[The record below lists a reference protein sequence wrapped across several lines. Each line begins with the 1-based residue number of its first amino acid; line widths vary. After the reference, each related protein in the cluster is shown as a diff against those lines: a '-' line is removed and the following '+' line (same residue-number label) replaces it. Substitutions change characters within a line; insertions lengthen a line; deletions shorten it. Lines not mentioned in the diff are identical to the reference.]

1 MKKEQKPAGYWQ
13 VKENNH
19 AEAQKYSS
27 RTEYHKANS
36 WACTIALKNGWLDE
50 WLPVKPRADW
60 NNKENCL
67 EEAKKYKS
75 KSEFAKNNPSA
86 YGGTLRNGWLD
97 ECEFISTF
105 EARSI
110 AMSKP
115 RKWTDKETICK
126 AASKCDGLSDF
137 FEKYPGAYNIAKKE
151 GYLYDLFDK
160 KKKERTYER
169 FMEIARACETKSEI
183 KSIDLSLY
191 EKAKEEGWVEECDW
205 IPEISRG
212 PIKWTDENRLAAALK
227 CKTRSEYQ
235 KRFPGAW
242 KYDCENG
249 LMDRYTHFIK
259 PVREGRDPNA
269 TDYVIY
275 IYPDYENKV
284 VYVGL
289 TYEERKKKRH
299 CEHVYG
305 RKEKDGT
312 TTFDVVAAYWKS
324 IGKPMPDPV
333 YVKEG
338 LNINEVGY
346 FEGWYMDYY
355 RKEGWTVLNIAKPGS
370 TGGAKMKWNTY
381 EAVAEKSKEY
391 DTRGKFCKGCGAAA
405 KKARTT
411 YTDDG
416 ILWIDTFYWLRD
428 SHEVRSESSKKR
440 VDPQKVSEIRSM
452 PIDCY
457 DLYGNYVKKYKSQ
470 VEAKNELGNI
480 GISSALSGRKTA
492 GGFLWRKA
500 GEPLGLS
507 NEELEILRN
516 NENRKTNEERKL
528 LIIETDVNMMFI
540 QSYSGLGE
548 ASESKGV
555 SKGSIHAAI
564 FKTTKYGDRRKCKGH
579 YFMLKSEYDSITSVA

>member
-19 AEAQKYSS
+19 AEAMKYSS
-27 RTEYHKANS
+27 RTEYHMANS

-50 WLPVKPRADW
+50 WLPVKPRPDW

-75 KSEFAKNNPSA
+75 KSEFAKKNPSA
-86 YGGTLRNGWLD
+86 YEGTRRNGWLD

-126 AASKCDGLSDF
+126 AASECDGLSDF
-137 FEKYPGAYNIAKKE
+137 LEKYPGAYIIAKEE
-151 GYLYDLFDK
+151 GYLYELFSPK
-160 KKKERTYER
+160 RKERTYER
-169 FMEIARACETKSEI
+169 FMEIAKTCRTKKEI
-183 KSIDLSLY
+183 KKKDESLY
-191 EKAKEEGWVEECDW
+191 VKAQQEKWLDLCDW
-205 IPEISRG
+205 IPEISCG
-212 PIKWTDENRLAAALK
+212 PRKWSDEKRWEAALK
-227 CKTRSEYQ
+227 CNTRKEYEV
-235 KRFPGAW
+235 RFNGAYT
-242 KYDCENG
+242 YDRKNN
-249 LMDRYTHFIK
+249 LLDRYTHFIK

-269 TDYVIY
+269 TDYTIY

-289 TYEERKKKRH
+289 TYEARKVQRH
-299 CEHVYG
+299 KEHVYG
-305 RKEKDGT
+305 RKGKDGT
-312 TTFDVVAAYWKS
+312 VIFDVLARYWQS
-324 IGKPMPDPV
+324 IGKPIPEPE

-338 LNINEVGY
+338 LTINEVGY
-346 FEGWYMDYY
+346 FEGWYMDHY
-355 RKEGWTVLNIAKPGS
+355 RKEGWTVLNIAKAGS

-391 DTRGKFCKGCGAAA
+391 ETRSQFAHGCAQAA
-405 KKARTT
+405 KVARTR
-411 YTDDG
+411 YTDNG
-416 ILWIDTFYWLRD
+416 VLWIDTFYWLRD

-440 VDPQKVSEIRSM
+440 VDSQKVSEIRSM